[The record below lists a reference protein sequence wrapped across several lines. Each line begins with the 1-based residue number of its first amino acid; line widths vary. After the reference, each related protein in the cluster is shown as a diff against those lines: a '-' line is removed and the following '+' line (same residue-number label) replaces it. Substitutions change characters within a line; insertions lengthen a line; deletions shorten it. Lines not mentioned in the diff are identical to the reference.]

1 LSRLTTVSI
10 HKEGTFVANPVL
22 SRPDTWTHNLSQ
34 GQAPQQPND
43 QSYGAQYGQPYT
55 QYGQQPPAGQPVS
68 GQQQYVPSAP
78 LQTERMTVDDVIT
91 KTAITM
97 GIMMLVAVAA
107 ARFIPF
113 TLLLPVAMV
122 SGLVAFI
129 VPLVVAVRRSVGP
142 VLAITFALIE
152 GVFIGGFSMLF
163 ERYYPGIVLQAVL
176 GTFVAAAITLAAFK
190 FGGFRL
196 SSKVRK
202 IVMLSMIGVVVASLL
217 SFALSFFGINLGLY
231 AGVTGSVGGLAWL
244 FAGLGVVLAVL
255 SLVDDFQSI
264 EQGIAVGAPA
274 KESWRAAFGLTVT
287 MVWLYTN
294 ILRILSYIRR

>member
-1 LSRLTTVSI
+1 M
-10 HKEGTFVANPVL
+10 ANPVL
-22 SRPDTWTHNLSQ
+22 SRPDTWTHNLHQ
-34 GQAPQQPND
+34 AQAPQAPYTQYDPRAPYD

-55 QYGQQPPAGQPVS
+55 QYGQRPTAGQPND
-68 GQQQYVPSAP
+68 GPQYRPSAP
-78 LQTERMTVDDVIT
+78 QQVDRMTVDDVIT

-97 GIMMLVAVAA
+97 GLMMGVAFAA
-107 ARFIPF
+107 AKFLPF
-113 TLLLPVAMV
+113 NLLLPVALV

-129 VPLVVAVRRSVGP
+129 VPLIVAVRRQVGP
-142 VLAITFALIE
+142 VLAVTFALIE

-163 ERYYPGIVLQAVL
+163 ESYYPGIVLQAVM
-176 GTFVAAAITLAAFK
+176 GTFVAAAITLAAYK

-196 SSKVRK
+196 SSKARK

-231 AGVTGSVGGLAWL
+231 AGMTGPVGGLAWV
-244 FAGLGVVLAVL
+244 FAGIGVVLAVL
-255 SLVDDFQSI
+255 SLVTDFQSI
-264 EQGIAVGAPA
+264 EQGVAMGAPST
-274 KESWRAAFGLTVT
+274 ESWRAAFGLTVT

>member
-1 LSRLTTVSI
+1 M
-10 HKEGTFVANPVL
+10 ANPVL
-22 SRPDTWTHNLSQ
+22 SRPDAWTHNMPQAQPYQQYDQ
-34 GQAPQQPND
+34 G
-43 QSYGAQYGQPYT
+43 YGAQYGQPYT
-55 QYGQQPPAGQPVS
+55 RQPQAPYGQQPYAPY
-68 GQQQYVPSAP
+68 GQQPYQQPSP
-78 LQTERMTVDDVIT
+78 VERMTVDDVIT

-97 GIMMLVAVAA
+97 GIMMLVAVGAA
-107 ARFIPF
+107 AFVPLN
-113 TLLLPVAMV
+113 LLLPVSLV

-129 VPLVVAVRRSVGP
+129 VPLVAAVRRSIGP
-142 VLAITFALIE
+142 VLAVTFALIE

-163 ERYYPGIVLQAVL
+163 ETYYPGIVLQAVL
-176 GTFVAAAITLAAFK
+176 GTFVAAIITLAAFK

-196 SSKVRK
+196 SSRARKV
-202 IVMLSMIGVVVASLL
+202 VMLSMIGVVVASLL
-217 SFALSFFGINLGLY
+217 SLALSFFGINLGLY

-264 EQGIAVGAPA
+264 EQGVAMGAPA
-274 KESWRAAFGLTVT
+274 SESWRAAFGLTVT

>member
-1 LSRLTTVSI
+1 
-10 HKEGTFVANPVL
+10 VANPVL
-22 SRPDTWTHNLSQ
+22 SRPDAWTHNMPQ
-34 GQAPQQPND
+34 AQAPQQPYD

-55 QYGQQPPAGQPVS
+55 QYGQQPPAGQPVY
-68 GQQQYVPSAP
+68 GQQPYRASAP
-78 LQTERMTVDDVIT
+78 QQVDRMTVDDVIT

-97 GIMMLVAVAA
+97 GLMMAVAVAA
-107 ARFIPF
+107 ATFLPLN
-113 TLLLPVAMV
+113 LLLPVAVV

-129 VPLVVAVRRSVGP
+129 VPLVVAVRRQVGP

-163 ERYYPGIVLQAVL
+163 ESYYPVL

-196 SSKVRK
+196 SSKARK

-217 SFALSFFGINLGLY
+217 SFVLSFFGINLGLY
-231 AGVTGSVGGLAWL
+231 AGMTGAVGGLAWL
-244 FAGLGVVLAVL
+244 FAGIGVVLAVL
-255 SLVDDFQSI
+255 SLVTDFQSI
-264 EQGIAVGAPA
+264 EQGIAMGAPA
-274 KESWRAAFGLTVT
+274 TESWRAAFGLTVT

>member
-1 LSRLTTVSI
+1 M
-10 HKEGTFVANPVL
+10 ANPVL
-22 SRPDTWTHNLSQ
+22 SRPDAWTHNMAQ
-34 GQAPQQPND
+34 GQPTQQPND

-55 QYGQQPPAGQPVS
+55 QYGQRPLAGEPND
-68 GQQQYVPSAP
+68 GPQYRPSAP
-78 LQTERMTVDDVIT
+78 QQVDRMTVDDVIT

-97 GIMMLVAVAA
+97 GLMMGVAFAA
-107 ARFIPF
+107 ARFLPF
-113 TLLLPVAMV
+113 NLLLPVALV

-129 VPLVVAVRRSVGP
+129 VPLIVAVRRKVGP
-142 VLAITFALIE
+142 VLAVTFAVIE

-163 ERYYPGIVLQAVL
+163 ETYYPGIVLQAVL

-231 AGVTGSVGGLAWL
+231 AGVTGPVGGLAWL

-264 EQGIAVGAPA
+264 EQGVAMGAPST
-274 KESWRAAFGLTVT
+274 ESWRAAFGLTVT

>member
-1 LSRLTTVSI
+1 LSRLTKVSN

-34 GQAPQQPND
+34 GQAPQQPHD

-55 QYGQQPPAGQPVS
+55 QYGQQSGQPPMQ
-68 GQQQYVPSAP
+68 GQQPYTPSAP
-78 LQTERMTVDDVIT
+78 QNTERMSVDDVIT

-97 GIMMLVAVAA
+97 GVMMLVAVAA
-107 ARFIPF
+107 ARFLPL
-113 TLLLPVAMV
+113 TLLLPVALV

-129 VPLVVAVRRSVGP
+129 VPVVVAVRRSIGP
-142 VLAITFALIE
+142 VLAVTFAVIE

-163 ERYYPGIVLQAVL
+163 ETYYPGIVLQAVL
-176 GTFVAAAITLAAFK
+176 GTFVAAASTLAAFK

-202 IVMLSMIGVVVASLL
+202 IVMLTVIGFALASLINL
-217 SFALSFFGINLGLY
+217 VLWFFGINLGLY
-231 AGVTGSVGGLAWL
+231 AGVTGPVGGLAWL

>member
-1 LSRLTTVSI
+1 
-10 HKEGTFVANPVL
+10 VANPVL
-22 SRPDTWTHNLSQ
+22 SRPDAWTHNLPQ
-34 GQAPQQPND
+34 AQAPQQPSD

-55 QYGQQPPAGQPVS
+55 QYGQRPLVGEPTDGP
-68 GQQQYVPSAP
+68 QYRPSAP
-78 LQTERMTVDDVIT
+78 QQVDRMTVDDVIT

-97 GIMMLVAVAA
+97 GLMMGVAFAA
-107 ARFIPF
+107 ARFLPF
-113 TLLLPVAMV
+113 NLLMPVALV

-129 VPLVVAVRRSVGP
+129 VPLIVAVRRKVGP
-142 VLAITFALIE
+142 VLAVTFAVIE

-163 ERYYPGIVLQAVL
+163 ETYYPGIVLQAVL
-176 GTFVAAAITLAAFK
+176 GTFVAAAITLGAFK

-231 AGVTGSVGGLAWL
+231 AGVTGPVSGLAWL

-264 EQGIAVGAPA
+264 EQGVAMGAPST
-274 KESWRAAFGLTVT
+274 ESWRAAFGLTVT

>member
-1 LSRLTTVSI
+1 
-10 HKEGTFVANPVL
+10 VANPVL
-22 SRPDTWTHNLSQ
+22 SRPDAWTHNLPSAQ
-34 GQAPQQPND
+34 PNQQQPYD

-55 QYGQQPPAGQPVS
+55 QYGQQPPVQGQRP
-68 GQQQYVPSAP
+68 YTPSAP
-78 LQTERMTVDDVIT
+78 QQTERMSVDDVIT

-97 GIMMLVAVAA
+97 GVMMLVAVAA
-107 ARFIPF
+107 ARFVPF
-113 TLLLPVAMV
+113 SLLMPVAVV

-129 VPLVVAVRRSVGP
+129 VPLVAAVRRSIGP
-142 VLAITFALIE
+142 VLAIVFAVVE

-163 ERYYPGIVLQAVL
+163 ETYYPGIVLQAVL

-196 SSKVRK
+196 STKMRK

-217 SFALSFFGINLGLY
+217 SFGLSFFGIDLGLY

-264 EQGIAVGAPA
+264 EAGVAMGAPA
-274 KESWRAAFGLTVT
+274 TESWRAAFGLTVT

>member
-1 LSRLTTVSI
+1 M
-10 HKEGTFVANPVL
+10 ANPVL
-22 SRPDTWTHNLSQ
+22 SRPDAWTHNLP
-34 GQAPQQPND
+34 AAQPNQHQPAD
-43 QSYGAQYGQPYT
+43 PSYGAQYGQPYT
-55 QYGQQPPAGQPVS
+55 QYGQQPPVQGQRP
-68 GQQQYVPSAP
+68 YTPSAP
-78 LQTERMTVDDVIT
+78 QPTERMTIDDVIT

-113 TLLLPVAMV
+113 ALLMPVALV

-129 VPLVVAVRRSVGP
+129 VPLVAAVRRSIGP
-142 VLAITFALIE
+142 VLAIVFALVE

-163 ERYYPGIVLQAVL
+163 ETYYPGIVLQAVL

-190 FGGFRL
+190 FCGFRL
-196 SSKVRK
+196 SSRVRK

-217 SFALSFFGINLGLY
+217 SLGLSFFGINLGLY
-231 AGVTGSVGGLAWL
+231 AGVTGPVGGLAWL

-264 EQGIAVGAPA
+264 EAGVAMGAPA
-274 KESWRAAFGLTVT
+274 RESWRAAFGLTVT

>member
-1 LSRLTTVSI
+1 M
-10 HKEGTFVANPVL
+10 ANPVL
-22 SRPDTWTHNLSQ
+22 SRPDAWTHNLQ
-34 GQAPQQPND
+34 QPQAPQQPYD

-55 QYGQQPPAGQPVS
+55 QYGQQPLAGEPND
-68 GQQQYVPSAP
+68 GPQYRPSAP
-78 LQTERMTVDDVIT
+78 QQVDRMTVDDVIT

-97 GIMMLVAVAA
+97 GLMMGVAFAA
-107 ARFIPF
+107 ARFLPF
-113 TLLLPVAMV
+113 NLLMPVALV

-129 VPLVVAVRRSVGP
+129 VPLIVAVRRKVGP
-142 VLAITFALIE
+142 VLAVTFAVIE

-163 ERYYPGIVLQAVL
+163 ETYYPGIVLQAVL

-202 IVMLSMIGVVVASLL
+202 IVMLSMIGVVVASLI

-231 AGVTGSVGGLAWL
+231 AGVTGAVGGLAWL

-264 EQGIAVGAPA
+264 EQGIAMGAPST
-274 KESWRAAFGLTVT
+274 ESWRAAFGLTVT

>member
-1 LSRLTTVSI
+1 M
-10 HKEGTFVANPVL
+10 ANPVL
-22 SRPDTWTHNLSQ
+22 SRPDAWTHNLV
-34 GQAPQQPND
+34 QAPPNQQPHD

-55 QYGQQPPAGQPVS
+55 QYGQQPPVGQQPYQPSSPQPV
-68 GQQQYVPSAP
+68 
-78 LQTERMTVDDVIT
+78 ERMTVDDVIT

-97 GIMMLVAVAA
+97 GLMMLVAVAA
-107 ARFIPF
+107 ARFVPF
-113 TLLLPVAMV
+113 TLLMPVALV

-129 VPLVVAVRRSVGP
+129 VPLVAAVRRSIGP
-142 VLAITFALIE
+142 VLAITFSLIE

-163 ERYYPGIVLQAVL
+163 ESYYPGIVLQAVL

-196 SSKVRK
+196 SSKARK

-217 SFALSFFGINLGLY
+217 SLALSFMGINLGLY
-231 AGVTGSVGGLAWL
+231 AGVTGPVGGLAWL

-255 SLVDDFQSI
+255 SLVSDFQSI
-264 EQGIAVGAPA
+264 EQGVAMGAPA

>member
-1 LSRLTTVSI
+1 M
-10 HKEGTFVANPVL
+10 ANPVL
-22 SRPDTWTHNLSQ
+22 SRPDAWTHNLAQ
-34 GQAPQQPND
+34 GQTPQQPTD

-55 QYGQQPPAGQPVS
+55 QYGQQPPAGQ
-68 GQQQYVPSAP
+68 QQYQPSAP
-78 LQTERMTVDDVIT
+78 QQVERMTVDDVIT

-97 GIMMLVAVAA
+97 GLMMLVAVAA
-107 ARFIPF
+107 ARFVPF
-113 TLLLPVAMV
+113 TLLMPVALV

-129 VPLVVAVRRSVGP
+129 VPLVAAVRRSIGP
-142 VLAITFALIE
+142 VLAITFSLIE

-163 ERYYPGIVLQAVL
+163 ESYYPGIVLQAVL

-196 SSKVRK
+196 SSKARK

-217 SFALSFFGINLGLY
+217 SLALSFMGINLGLY
-231 AGVTGSVGGLAWL
+231 AGVTGPVGGFAWL

-255 SLVDDFQSI
+255 SLVSDFQSI
-264 EQGIAVGAPA
+264 EQGVAMGAPA

>member
-1 LSRLTTVSI
+1 M
-10 HKEGTFVANPVL
+10 ANPVL
-22 SRPDTWTHNLSQ
+22 SRRDTWTHNLPQ
-34 GQAPQQPND
+34 GQTPQQPYTQYGPQQPND

-55 QYGQQPPAGQPVS
+55 QYGQQPGQAPYGQQPMQGQPP
-68 GQQQYVPSAP
+68 YTPSAP
-78 LQTERMTVDDVIT
+78 QNTERMSVDDVIT

-97 GIMMLVAVAA
+97 GVMMLVAVAA
-107 ARFIPF
+107 ARFLPL
-113 TLLLPVAMV
+113 TLLLPVALV

-129 VPLVVAVRRSVGP
+129 VPVVVAVRRSIGP
-142 VLAITFALIE
+142 VLAVTFAIIE

-163 ERYYPGIVLQAVL
+163 ETYYPGIVLQAVL
-176 GTFVAAAITLAAFK
+176 GTFVAAASTLAAFK

-202 IVMLSMIGVVVASLL
+202 IVMLTVIGFALASLINL
-217 SFALSFFGINLGLY
+217 VLWFFGINLGLY
-231 AGVTGSVGGLAWL
+231 AGVTGPVGGLAWL

>member
-1 LSRLTTVSI
+1 M
-10 HKEGTFVANPVL
+10 ANPVL
-22 SRPDTWTHNLSQ
+22 SRPDAWTHNLPQ
-34 GQAPQQPND
+34 AQAPQQPYD
-43 QSYGAQYGQPYT
+43 QGYGAQYGQPYT
-55 QYGQQPPAGQPVS
+55 QYGQQPAGQPAY
-68 GQQQYVPSAP
+68 GQQPYRPSAP
-78 LQTERMTVDDVIT
+78 QQVQRMSVDDVIT

-107 ARFIPF
+107 ARFLPF
-113 TLLLPVAMV
+113 STLMPVALV

-129 VPLVVAVRRSVGP
+129 VPLVAAVRRSIGP
-142 VLAITFALIE
+142 VLAITFALVE

-163 ERYYPGIVLQAVL
+163 EMYYPGIVLQAVL

-196 SSKVRK
+196 SSKARK

-217 SFALSFFGINLGLY
+217 SFGLSFFGINLGLY

-264 EQGIAVGAPA
+264 EQGVAMGAPA
-274 KESWRAAFGLTVT
+274 TESWRAAFGLTVT

>member
-1 LSRLTTVSI
+1 
-10 HKEGTFVANPVL
+10 VANPVL
-22 SRPDTWTHNLSQ
+22 SRRDTWTHNLPQ
-34 GQAPQQPND
+34 GQTPQQP
-43 QSYGAQYGQPYT
+43 YT
-55 QYGQQPPAGQPVS
+55 PYGQQPMQGQPP
-68 GQQQYVPSAP
+68 YTPSAP
-78 LQTERMTVDDVIT
+78 QNTERMSVDDVIT

-97 GIMMLVAVAA
+97 GVMMIVAVAA
-107 ARFIPF
+107 ARFVPLA
-113 TLLLPVAMV
+113 LLMPVALV

-129 VPLVVAVRRSVGP
+129 VPLVAAVRRSIGP

-163 ERYYPGIVLQAVL
+163 ETYYPGIVLQAVL
-176 GTFVAAAITLAAFK
+176 GTFVAAAVTLAAFK

-196 SSKVRK
+196 STKVRK
-202 IVMLSMIGVVVASLL
+202 IVMLSMIGVVVASLASL
-217 SFALSFFGINLGLY
+217 VLSFFGINLGLY
-231 AGVTGSVGGLAWL
+231 AGVTGPVGGLAWL
-244 FAGLGVVLAVL
+244 FAGLGAVLAVL

-264 EQGIAVGAPA
+264 EAGVAMGAPA

>member
-1 LSRLTTVSI
+1 MTQ
-10 HKEGTFVANPVL
+10 A
-22 SRPDTWTHNLSQ
+22 
-34 GQAPQQPND
+34 QAPQQPYD
-43 QSYGAQYGQPYT
+43 QIYGAQYGQPYT
-55 QYGQQPPAGQPVS
+55 QYGQPGQPAP
-68 GQQQYVPSAP
+68 GQQPYIPSAP
-78 LQTERMTVDDVIT
+78 QQTQRMTVDDVIT
-91 KTAITM
+91 KTAISM

-113 TLLLPVAMV
+113 TLLMPVALV

-129 VPLVVAVRRSVGP
+129 VPLVAAVRRSIGP

-163 ERYYPGIVLQAVL
+163 ERSYPGIVLQAVL
-176 GTFVAAAITLAAFK
+176 GTFVAAATTLAAFK

-231 AGVTGSVGGLAWL
+231 AGVTGPVSGLAWL
-244 FAGLGVVLAVL
+244 FAGIGVVLAVL

-264 EQGIAVGAPA
+264 EQGVAMGAPA
-274 KESWRAAFGLTVT
+274 TESWRAAFGITVT

>member
-1 LSRLTTVSI
+1 M
-10 HKEGTFVANPVL
+10 ANPVL
-22 SRPDTWTHNLSQ
+22 SRPDAWTHNLPSAQ
-34 GQAPQQPND
+34 PNQQQPYD

-55 QYGQQPPAGQPVS
+55 QYGQQPPGQRP
-68 GQQQYVPSAP
+68 YTPSAP
-78 LQTERMTVDDVIT
+78 QPTERMTVDDVIT

-113 TLLLPVAMV
+113 SLLMPVALV

-129 VPLVVAVRRSVGP
+129 VPLVAAVRRSIGP
-142 VLAITFALIE
+142 VLAIAFALIE

-163 ERYYPGIVLQAVL
+163 ETYYPGIVLQAVL

-196 SSKVRK
+196 SSKARK

-217 SFALSFFGINLGLY
+217 SLGLSFFGINLGLY

-264 EQGIAVGAPA
+264 EAGVAMGAPA
-274 KESWRAAFGLTVT
+274 RESWRAAFGLTVT

>member
-1 LSRLTTVSI
+1 M
-10 HKEGTFVANPVL
+10 ANPVL
-22 SRPDTWTHNLSQ
+22 SRPDAWTHNMAQ
-34 GQAPQQPND
+34 GQPTQQPND

-55 QYGQQPPAGQPVS
+55 QYGQQPLAGELNDGP
-68 GQQQYVPSAP
+68 QYRPSAP
-78 LQTERMTVDDVIT
+78 QQVDRMTVDDVIT
-91 KTAITM
+91 KTSITM
-97 GIMMLVAVAA
+97 GLMMGVAFAA
-107 ARFIPF
+107 ARFLPF
-113 TLLLPVAMV
+113 NLLLPVALV

-129 VPLVVAVRRSVGP
+129 VPLIVAVRRKVGP
-142 VLAITFALIE
+142 VLAVTFAVIE

-163 ERYYPGIVLQAVL
+163 ETYYPGIVLQAVL

-202 IVMLSMIGVVVASLL
+202 IVMLSMIGVVVASLI

-231 AGVTGSVGGLAWL
+231 AGVTGAVGGLAWL

-264 EQGIAVGAPA
+264 EQGIAMGAPST
-274 KESWRAAFGLTVT
+274 ESWRAAFGLTVT

>member
-1 LSRLTTVSI
+1 M
-10 HKEGTFVANPVL
+10 ANPVL
-22 SRPDTWTHNLSQ
+22 SRPDTWTHNLPQ
-34 GQAPQQPND
+34 PTGYQQPTD

-55 QYGQQPPAGQPVS
+55 QYGQQPPAGPVYGPQP
-68 GQQQYVPSAP
+68 YTPSAP
-78 LQTERMTVDDVIT
+78 QQTDRMTIDDVIT

-97 GIMMLVAVAA
+97 GLMMLVAVAS
-107 ARFIPF
+107 ARLLPF
-113 TLLLPVAMV
+113 SLLLPVALV

-129 VPLVVAVRRSVGP
+129 VPLVAAVRRSVGP
-142 VLAITFALIE
+142 VLAIVFALVE

-163 ERYYPGIVLQAVL
+163 EQYYPGIVLQAVL

-196 SSKVRK
+196 SSKMRK

-217 SFALSFFGINLGLY
+217 SFGLSFFGINLGLY

-264 EQGIAVGAPA
+264 EAGIAMGAPA

>member
-1 LSRLTTVSI
+1 
-10 HKEGTFVANPVL
+10 VANPVL

-34 GQAPQQPND
+34 GQAPQQPHD

-55 QYGQQPPAGQPVS
+55 QYGQQSGQPPMQ
-68 GQQQYVPSAP
+68 GQQPYTPSAP
-78 LQTERMTVDDVIT
+78 QNTERMSVDDVIT

-97 GIMMLVAVAA
+97 GVMMLVAVAA
-107 ARFIPF
+107 ARFLPL
-113 TLLLPVAMV
+113 TLLLPVALV

-129 VPLVVAVRRSVGP
+129 VPVVVAVRRSIGP
-142 VLAITFALIE
+142 VLAVTFAVIE

-163 ERYYPGIVLQAVL
+163 ESYYPGIVLQAVL
-176 GTFVAAAITLAAFK
+176 GTFVAAASTLAAFK

-202 IVMLSMIGVVVASLL
+202 IVMLTVIGFALASLINL
-217 SFALSFFGINLGLY
+217 VLWFFGINLGLY
-231 AGVTGSVGGLAWL
+231 AGVTGPVGGLAWL

>member
-1 LSRLTTVSI
+1 
-10 HKEGTFVANPVL
+10 VANPVL
-22 SRPDTWTHNLSQ
+22 SRPDAWTHNL
-34 GQAPQQPND
+34 QQPQAQQQGD

-55 QYGQQPPAGQPVS
+55 QYGQQPLAGEPND
-68 GQQQYVPSAP
+68 GQQYRPSAP
-78 LQTERMTVDDVIT
+78 QQIDRMTVDDVIT
-91 KTAITM
+91 KTSITM
-97 GIMMLVAVAA
+97 GLMMGVAFAA
-107 ARFIPF
+107 ARFLPF
-113 TLLLPVAMV
+113 NLLLPVALV

-129 VPLVVAVRRSVGP
+129 VPLVVAVRRKVGP
-142 VLAITFALIE
+142 VLAVTFAVIE

-163 ERYYPGIVLQAVL
+163 ETYYPGIVLQAVL
-176 GTFVAAAITLAAFK
+176 GTFVAAAITLGAFK

-217 SFALSFFGINLGLY
+217 SLALSFFGINLGLY
-231 AGVTGSVGGLAWL
+231 AGVTGPVGGLAWL
-244 FAGLGVVLAVL
+244 FAGIGVVLAVL

-264 EQGIAVGAPA
+264 EQGVATGAPA
-274 KESWRAAFGLTVT
+274 TESWRAAFGLTVT

>member
-1 LSRLTTVSI
+1 M
-10 HKEGTFVANPVL
+10 ANPVL
-22 SRPDTWTHNLSQ
+22 SRPDAWTHNLPQ
-34 GQAPQQPND
+34 AQAPQQPYD
-43 QSYGAQYGQPYT
+43 QGYGAQYGQPYT
-55 QYGQQPPAGQPVS
+55 QYGQQPAGQPAY
-68 GQQQYVPSAP
+68 GQQPYQPSAP
-78 LQTERMTVDDVIT
+78 QQVQRMSVDDVIT

-107 ARFIPF
+107 ARFLPF
-113 TLLLPVAMV
+113 STLMPVALV

-129 VPLVVAVRRSVGP
+129 VPLVAAVRRSIGP
-142 VLAITFALIE
+142 VLAITFALVE

-163 ERYYPGIVLQAVL
+163 EMYYPGIVLQAVL

-196 SSKVRK
+196 SSKARK

-217 SFALSFFGINLGLY
+217 SFGLSFFGINLGLY

-264 EQGIAVGAPA
+264 EQGVAMGAPA
-274 KESWRAAFGLTVT
+274 TESWRAAFGLTVT